1 MNEKG
6 IQFAYNK
13 EHINI
18 LYKLK
23 KKKKNVTIDFRK
35 MENKNKT

>member
-23 KKKKNVTIDFRK
+23 KKKKRYNRLSQNGK
-35 MENKNKT
+35 